1 LAAAAAAAAAAAS
14 FSVAVSRM
22 VMAMAMAMGTA
33 SLLVVASAEGCVALS
48 LHLVS
53 APSLRNGLGMQPRAL
68 LALPA
73 RLHL

>member
-1 LAAAAAAAAAAAS
+1 
-14 FSVAVSRM
+14 
-22 VMAMAMAMGTA
+22 MAMAMGTA
-33 SLLVVASAEGCVALS
+33 SLLVVASAEGCVTLS